1 MTTTVAE
8 VLTESLT
15 DGLLELTLDRPEAM
29 NSLNLHLK
37 QRLAETLHRAR
48 YDDDVRAVLI
58 TGGGRAFCA
67 GGDLAE
73 MDPNRTPEQARARQH
88 KLLSEV
94 IVPLAKLPKPTVAAV
109 NGHAHGAGLS
119 LALACDV
126 VIAGE
131 DVPMSLGFVLRGLAA
146 DCGISY
152 FLPRLIGMAK
162 AKELLFTGRRFT
174 GAEAAQL
181 GLIAHAAPA
190 SDVLSAARETA
201 GTFARSATV
210 ALALTK
216 KLLESATYQGLEDLV
231 EIEAYSQAITRSTG
245 DHAEGIAA
253 FNERRD
259 AVFTGA

>member
-1 MTTTVAE
+1 MTTVAE

-29 NSLNLHLK
+29 NSLNLALK
-37 QRLAETLHRAR
+37 DRLAETLYRAR
-48 YDDDVRAVLI
+48 YDDEVRAVLI
-58 TGGGRAFCA
+58 TGSGRAFCA
-67 GGDLAE
+67 GGDLSE
-73 MDPNRTPEQARARQH
+73 MDPNRTPEQARVRQH

-94 IVPLAKLPKPTVAAV
+94 ILPLAKLPKPTVAAV

-131 DVPMSLGFVLRGLAA
+131 DAPMSLGYVQRGLAA
-146 DCGISY
+146 DCGITY

-162 AKELLFTGRRFT
+162 AKDLLFTGRRFN
-174 GAEAAQL
+174 GSEAADL
-181 GLIAHAAPA
+181 GLVARATPTEQ
-190 SDVLSAARETA
+190 VLSVARETA
-201 GTFARSATV
+201 ETFARSATV

-216 KLLESATYQGLEDLV
+216 KLLESATYHGLEDLV
-231 EIEAYSQAITRSTG
+231 EVEAYSQAITRSTS

-253 FNERRD
+253 FTERRS
-259 AVFTGA
+259 AVFTGT